1 MTMTVSAGAT
11 AMDMTAMREVLAA
24 GRVTP
29 AALIDQAIARAE
41 AVNPELNFIAW
52 PTFERARAQATA
64 PRSGPLAGIPTLI
77 KDMLPEKGIP
87 ASFGSA
93 ALKGFI
99 PPDDAPYA
107 RAISNAGPLRSEEH
121 TSELQSLMRTSYA
134 VFCLEKN
141 KPQASNKCI
150 DDSSI
155 LMDHK

>member
-77 KDMLPEKGIP
+77 KEMLPAKGLP
-87 ASFGSA
+87 ASLGSA

-99 PPDDAPYA
+99 PPDAAPTPPA
-107 RAISNAGPLRSEEH
+107 PPTA
-121 TSELQSLMRTSYA
+121 
-134 VFCLEKN
+134 
-141 KPQASNKCI
+141 
-150 DDSSI
+150 
-155 LMDHK
+155 